1 MQRRDFAKSVIL
13 GVTAAS
19 VLPVV
24 GKAADADANENVI
37 FTEIHPGHWA
47 KAVAAHVS
55 QTSVANGKVTIKTP
69 HPMSEE
75 HYIVSHSVVLGNG
88 TFVSRKTFS
97 HKDEPVSEHAL
108 PADYKGEVT
117 IISTCNQH
125 DTWVKTISV

>member
-13 GVTAAS
+13 GLTAAS
-19 VLPVV
+19 VMPVA
-24 GKAADADANENVI
+24 GKAADANANENVI
-37 FTEIHPGHWA
+37 FTESQPGHWA
-47 KAVAAHVS
+47 KAAAAHVP
-55 QTSVANGKVTIKTP
+55 QTSAANGKVTVKTP

-97 HKDEPVSEHAL
+97 HKDEPVSEHTL
-108 PADYKGEVT
+108 PAGYKGMVT
-117 IISTCNQH
+117 IVSTCNQH

>member
-1 MQRRDFAKSVIL
+1 MQRRDFAKSVIF
-13 GVTAAS
+13 GATAAS

-24 GKAADADANENVI
+24 GKAAGADANENVI
-37 FTEIHPGHWA
+37 FTESQPGHWA
-47 KAVAAHVS
+47 KAVAVHVP

-108 PADYKGEVT
+108 PAGYKGKVT

-125 DTWVKTISV
+125 DTWVKTILV

>member
-1 MQRRDFAKSVIL
+1 MQRRDLVKSVIL
-13 GVTAAS
+13 GMTAAS
-19 VLPVV
+19 VMPVA
-24 GKAADADANENVI
+24 GNAADASANENVI
-37 FTEIHPGHWA
+37 FTESQPGHWA
-47 KAVAAHVS
+47 KAAPAHIP
-55 QTSVANGKVTIKTP
+55 QTSVASGKVTVKTP

-97 HKDEPVSEHAL
+97 HKDEPVSEHPL
-108 PADYKGEVT
+108 PSDYKGKVT